1 MFSVACFHCFVLAVH
16 ALAGGPSPSEIAR
29 VVYGARVRLAERIRH
44 AWVREGWTHVTLRHE
59 PATGCRVGV
68 FPVMLPWTHGA
79 AWEIGSSGARALI
92 VSALAQ
98 GVRIED
104 VAGRPIAA
112 PEVHELRLQLEAVD
126 TARGMVS

>member
-16 ALAGGPSPSEIAR
+16 ALAGGPSPSETAR
-29 VVYGARVRLAERIRH
+29 LVYGARVRLAERILH
-44 AWVREGWTHVTLRHE
+44 AWARERWTHVALRSE

-68 FPVMLPWTHGA
+68 MPVMLPWTHGA
-79 AWEIGSSGARALI
+79 AFEIKSPAATALI

-98 GVRIED
+98 GVRFED
-104 VAGRPIAA
+104 DTGRPILA
-112 PEVHELRLQLEAVD
+112 PDVHELRLQLEAVD